1 MLSGTHTAEG
11 GYDGTSEE
19 PENDIGAGG
28 RPRRAAAVNHG
39 TNGYT
44 KSKGGRHIEGYN
56 NVDEMAS
63 DEEDDASEQDYGDDE
78 EEEDQVSLPSDGDE
92 QEDISEEDEEMEDVE
107 PKKLIVKLHVK
118 TPTPE
123 RKAIIKLRLS
133 PEKDKEAKS
142 NDLFSNTDTK
152 ENIRPTST
160 SPNVGEASKPL
171 SKAPPSPQPI
181 QSPLAFRGS
190 PDKPLP
196 SIDVGY
202 GGS

>member
-1 MLSGTHTAEG
+1 MLSGTHGT

-19 PENDIGAGG
+19 PENEVGAGG

-39 TNGYT
+39 TNGYS

-56 NVDEMAS
+56 NVDEMTS

-78 EEEDQVSLPSDGDE
+78 EEEEQVFLASDGDDHE
-92 QEDISEEDEEMEDVE
+92 EPSEDDEEMEDAE
-107 PKKLIVKLHVK
+107 PKKLIVKLQVK

-123 RKAIIKLRLS
+123 RKTVIKLRLS

-142 NDLFSNTDTK
+142 NGLFSANDTK

-160 SPNVGEASKPL
+160 SPNVGEASAT
-171 SKAPPSPQPI
+171 KAPPSPQPVK
-181 QSPLAFRGS
+181 SPLAFRGS

-196 SIDVGY
+196 AIGVGY